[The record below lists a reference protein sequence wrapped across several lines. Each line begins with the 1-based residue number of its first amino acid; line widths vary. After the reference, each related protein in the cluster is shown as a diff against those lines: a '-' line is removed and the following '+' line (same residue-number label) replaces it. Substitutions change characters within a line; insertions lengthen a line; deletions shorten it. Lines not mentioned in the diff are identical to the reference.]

1 MENPLKHHH
10 TDAKETGIFIYQTC
24 PFLFEVTLLGEEN
37 YSFEFLSET
46 PIIKTILTREKQTEV
61 Y

>member
-1 MENPLKHHH
+1 MEKPLKNHPN
-10 TDAKETGIFIYQTC
+10 DAKKTGIFIYQTC
-24 PFLFEVTLLGEEN
+24 PLLFEVTLLGEEN
-37 YSFEFLSET
+37 YSSEFLSEI